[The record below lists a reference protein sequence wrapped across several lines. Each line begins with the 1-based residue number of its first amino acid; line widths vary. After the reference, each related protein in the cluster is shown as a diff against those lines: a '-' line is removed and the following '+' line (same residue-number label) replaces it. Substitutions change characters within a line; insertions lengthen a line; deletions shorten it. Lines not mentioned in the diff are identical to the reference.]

1 MHGLIGRP
9 APTEYAAFY
18 ATYVDAVPDGDIVA
32 QLRTNGGTLDAT
44 FGALT
49 DEQGGHRYAEG
60 KWTVRE
66 ILGHLIDA
74 ERIFAYRALRIARG
88 DATPLPGFDENAY
101 AAASNADTRA
111 LPDLRAEWRA
121 ARESSVRLYES
132 LPDDAWTR
140 HGVASGAA
148 VSVRALAFITVGH
161 AMHHLRVLH
170 ERYGF

>member
-1 MHGLIGRP
+1 MNGPTGRP
-9 APTEYAAFY
+9 GPTEYAAFY
-18 ATYVDAVPDGDIVA
+18 APYVDGVPNGDIVA
-32 QLRTNGGTLDAT
+32 QLRTNGGMLDAT

-49 DEQGGHRYAEG
+49 EDRGGHRYAEG

-66 ILGHLIDA
+66 IVGHLVDA

-111 LPDLRAEWRA
+111 LFDLRAELRVV
-121 ARESSVRLYES
+121 RESSVRLYES

-140 HGVASGAA
+140 LGVASGKE
-148 VSVRALAFITVGH
+148 VSVRALACITVGH

-170 ERYGF
+170 ERYGL